1 MVAGTWWS
9 GAERMQPK
17 ANDLH
22 GVGGEAGC
30 VARCPSNETKSIIE
44 TLWEKVRRD
53 AQEII
58 APGVS
63 FSLREKMP
71 ETGRA
76 RDSRQ
81 RAGNSRRAVDGA
93 GGDSMPRKPSQG
105 VAGARDVPR
114 DDVRLDGIPR
124 LGANQRPRLT
134 RPRPPRPT
142 PPRLAG
148 VRNAYAAHA
157 DGATGFYVDEGSTYT
172 NPHDGGVREA
182 LVRAVRAWPDLFAP
196 ADQPG
201 TADDRVLDLSCGSG
215 EVTAALVAAGVHLDR
230 IDACDPYTGAAYER
244 RIGKKCANIPAPRTP
259 RVVHGDAFPL
269 LQGRTR
275 ESIPRWRPVR
285 WILTHENLPRR
296 SIPHSPEP
304 RRGPSRTSRAA
315 SSPTEAGARSS
326 VPSPC
331 TSALEITSR
340 RCA

>member
-1 MVAGTWWS
+1 M
-9 GAERMQPK
+9 R
-17 ANDLH
+17 
-22 GVGGEAGC
+22 
-30 VARCPSNETKSIIE
+30 
-44 TLWEKVRRD
+44 
-53 AQEII
+53 
-58 APGVS
+58 
-63 FSLREKMP
+63 
-71 ETGRA
+71 
-76 RDSRQ
+76 
-81 RAGNSRRAVDGA
+81 
-93 GGDSMPRKPSQG
+93 RKPSQG

-201 TADDRVLDLSCGSG
+201 STADDRILDLSCGSG

-244 RIGKKCANIPAPRTP
+244 RIGKKCANLPPPRNP

-269 LQGRTR
+269 LQWTR
-275 ESIPRWRPVR
+275 ESIPRRRPVR
-285 WILTHENLPRR
+285 YSLT
-296 SIPHSPEP
+296 
-304 RRGPSRTSRAA
+304 RTSLDVPFPDPQSRDLVLRGHRARRRRRQKLA
-315 SSPTEAGARSS
+315 RGHLFIRHAPLRSGLPPDAVHDARGEHGCAHRPHAAQAARVGPRVGMVPVARVEGYVLEDTHAEIRDGGRGTPAGFHRPRGGAGGGFGR
-326 VPSPC
+326 
-331 TSALEITSR
+331 
-340 RCA
+340 

>member
-1 MVAGTWWS
+1 MKRRDGSWLKRCADDRWARGATTRATFIFAHQGLS
-9 GAERMQPK
+9 GALRHEIAGPLLF
-17 ANDLH
+17 DL
-22 GVGGEAGC
+22 GRTARGTLGGARETP
-30 VARCPSNETKSIIE
+30 VARVE
-44 TLWEKVRRD
+44 
-53 AQEII
+53 
-58 APGVS
+58 
-63 FSLREKMP
+63 
-71 ETGRA
+71 GR
-76 RDSRQ
+76 
-81 RAGNSRRAVDGA
+81 VVI
-93 GGDSMPRKPSQG
+93 GDSMRRKPSQG